1 MKAVLRHKLII
12 VDTYIRED
20 GRFKISN
27 LRFHLHK
34 PEKEENLI
42 IKKQKKRNGKNEIR
56 NQ

>member
-1 MKAVLRHKLII
+1 MEAVLRHKLII

-27 LRFHLHK
+27 LRFHLQK

-42 IKKQKKRNGKNEIR
+42 LKKQKKRNGKNEIR

>member
-12 VDTYIRED
+12 VDMYIRKD
-20 GRFKISN
+20 GRFKINN
-27 LRFHLHK
+27 LCFHLQK

-42 IKKQKKRNGKNEIR
+42 LKKQKKRNGKNEIR